1 MKEKESKV
9 LGTIL
14 KFVCRIV
21 IPMAIGITIGVGVN
35 RVKTEK
41 TVFLI
46 DLGTK
51 ISDVKWLLRE
61 GMFSEEEIEKFNK
74 SAENMDYE
82 ELNQLLDEL
91 LEDKEEE
98 FLQERKEL
106 NERIDSILNS

>member
-14 KFVCRIV
+14 KFVCTIV
-21 IPMAIGITIGVGVN
+21 IPTAIGITIGVGAN

-41 TVFLI
+41 EVFLI

-61 GMFSEEEIEKFNK
+61 GMLSEEAIEKFNK
-74 SAENMDYE
+74 SSINLNYE
-82 ELNQLLDEL
+82 ELDQLLDEL
-91 LEDKEEE
+91 LDGKEEE